1 MKHIL
6 TAVALAVAPPALA
19 VAPPAL
25 ADEALSEAITD
36 YMDFATYDA
45 GIIVPQQLDRAVF
58 ESALFVD
65 TRDAAQFQAGSIPG
79 AINIDWREVPGRLD
93 ELPDTGMVI
102 LFCNTGSLSAQAVFA
117 ARLLGKENVLVL
129 QTGFDGW
136 KHNAA
141 WLPDLNDGK

>member
-1 MKHIL
+1 MKRLLI
-6 TAVALAVAPPALA
+6 AAALAVSA
-19 VAPPAL
+19 PAL
-25 ADEALSEAITD
+25 ADEALFEAVTD

-45 GIIVPQQLDRAVF
+45 GIIVPQQLDKAVF

-65 TRDAAQFQAGSIPG
+65 TRDAGQFKAGTIPG
-79 AINIDWREVPGRLD
+79 AINIDWREIPGRLD

-141 WLPDLNDGK
+141 WLPDPNGGR